1 MNINTESVPKLN
13 LVLPAGHR
21 QPLKISLREKPGRES
36 KWSCQREPFSY
47 AFFQHSLSTSKIH
60 TQSRYMKQAFLLSF
74 ATRSCLSV
82 SCITNV
88 SASGSKAASVDE
100 VGVYV
105 DLAYIPSGSSSPTV
119 TVDFFRCIRSSC
131 YIISGNSPEQ
141 EELMRQTLD
150 ALLDGKTSWPDSMQV

>member
-1 MNINTESVPKLN
+1 MELSKGTF
-13 LVLPAGHR
+13 LVRLLPTLAQHQQNPHPVQVHETGF
-21 QPLKISLREKPGRES
+21 PFFF
-36 KWSCQREPFSY
+36 CQY
-47 AFFQHSLSTSKIH
+47 ASHGPVYVLI
-60 TQSRYMKQAFLLSF
+60 
-74 ATRSCLSV
+74 
-82 SCITNV
+82 V

-100 VGVYV
+100 VCVYV

-150 ALLDGKTSWPDSMQV
+150 ALLDGKTFWPDTMQV